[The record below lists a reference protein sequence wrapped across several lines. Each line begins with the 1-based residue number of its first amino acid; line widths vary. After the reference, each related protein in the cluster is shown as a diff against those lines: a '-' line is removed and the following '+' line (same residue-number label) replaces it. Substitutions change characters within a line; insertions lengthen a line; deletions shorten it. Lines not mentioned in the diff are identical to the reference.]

1 MVKAIGIMFF
11 SALLAFSTLCYA
23 EQSKQASAPVSGT
36 IKGEVT
42 RIEGLTY
49 VVKDATGKEVSLL
62 VTEDT
67 KMDGPANVGE
77 KIEAQAKDGKA
88 KSLKV
93 QK

>member
-1 MVKAIGIMFF
+1 MVKAIGTIPFRLSWL
-11 SALLAFSTLCYA
+11 SAHYA

-77 KIEAQAKDGKA
+77 IEAQAKDGKA